1 MSRRTVGGSGALA
14 RTRAAHARPR
24 VRRKEFF
31 FTKSRV
37 AVHRAVVAGRRVAVV
52 IIARRARARERC
64 RAIRFTN
71 ASRRA
76 VFGLSRGRRTVAD
89 GSNDASCAR
98 VALVRARVAVC
109 ARRASSRRRR
119 AGGCCLRLYTD
130 LIHNH
135 RPIVVRARHA
145 ATR

>member
-14 RTRAAHARPR
+14 RTRAAYARPR

-64 RAIRFTN
+64 RPRFALRTRRVARSSDSRAVVGPSRTVRTTRRAL
-71 ASRRA
+71 ASRA
-76 VFGLSRGRRTVAD
+76 SR
-89 GSNDASCAR
+89 
-98 VALVRARVAVC
+98 
-109 ARRASSRRRR
+109 SRRRVRFTARRRDAAGR
-119 AGGCCLRLYTD
+119 A
-130 LIHNH
+130 
-135 RPIVVRARHA
+135 VAV
-145 ATR
+145 